1 MKNKKIKN
9 SKNFYFEF
17 YKDIKA
23 TWRKYMFISKINQFT
38 TFKSN
43 YKNTFR
49 DNELF
54 DDEKDIVTNKYR
66 QYGIDDIPSES
77 YSKSPL
83 DYDYTLEYQIKII
96 NPPNLYS
103 KTRPSKISLSE
114 DLQTS
119 NIEDLDEIIDA
130 CMLLDSNNQKRF
142 SGNLYNH
149 IKTLSSNPNYTP
161 DIIFDICDAAKLH
174 KANGRQYI
182 DYDLLNAGFFCYEKI
197 TNQDIEDTKKLIN
210 ALKVTDRKGNQ
221 IFNQSAFD
229 MIKTISKPLRKTQFS
244 IDDKVKLIKAGIVYD
259 DNNRFIR
266 FSELKAF
273 QDFKR

>member
-1 MKNKKIKN
+1 
-9 SKNFYFEF
+9 
-17 YKDIKA
+17 
-23 TWRKYMFISKINQFT
+23 MFISKINQFT
-38 TFKSN
+38 AFKSN

-54 DDEKDIVTNKYR
+54 DETRDQVTNKYR

-83 DYDYTLEYQIKII
+83 DYDYTLNYKIHVI
-96 NPPNLYS
+96 NPQEIYP
-103 KTRPSKISLSE
+103 KTRPSKIINLSE

-119 NIEDLDEIIDA
+119 NIEDIDEIIDA

-149 IKTLSSNPNYTP
+149 IKPLSNNPNYTP

-197 TNQDIEDTKKLIN
+197 TNQDIEDTKKLIK
-210 ALKVTDRKGNQ
+210 AFIVTDRKENE
-221 IFNQSAFD
+221 IFNQDAFD
-229 MIKTISKPLRKTQFS
+229 MIKTMSKSSRKNIFS
-244 IDDKVKLIKAGIVYD
+244 IDDKVKLIQAGIVYD
-259 DNNRFIR
+259 DKNRFIR